1 MIATGNAVGDSVLNL
16 CDSGYVLDG
25 LIVRLC
31 EDDGRWSGEE
41 PRCVSKY
48 LSDSRLS
55 NVLVVSVYLASR
67 KLAHYQSLLLGAFSL
82 ISSY

>member
-1 MIATGNAVGDSVLNL
+1 MTGNAVGDTVLYL
-16 CDSGYVLDG
+16 CDSGYVVDG

-55 NVLVVSVYLASR
+55 NVKLVVSVCLANR
-67 KLAHYQSLLLGAFSL
+67 KLVHYQSLIIGAFSL